1 MICYTHRDNQA
12 IGICKYCGK
21 AVCDECAI
29 VDNSGIACSERCHQ
43 ELLAYAVMAEKSK
56 AVYGMKS
63 GRIPITTIFLL
74 AAGAVFLLM
83 GVYFAS
89 KGNRYVASL
98 AAHGSYLPHS
108 RRSVLYKYQEN
119 GHPIVRRAGGVALLY
134 YVPGRNTQDLDLIMT
149 AAGRWRGCGGAGGSV
164 GGGVSCSNR
173 HFVFSIII

>member
-1 MICYTHRDNQA
+1 MICYTHRDNRA

-89 KGNRYVASL
+89 KGIATWLLLLPMAVIFLILGAL
-98 AAHGSYLPHS
+98 SYINI
-108 RRSVLYKYQEN
+108 RRTGIRS
-119 GHPIVRRAGGVALLY
+119 
-134 YVPGRNTQDLDLIMT
+134 
-149 AAGRWRGCGGAGGSV
+149 
-164 GGGVSCSNR
+164 
-173 HFVFSIII
+173 